1 MSCPAKYATLND
13 NYSFMEVNYMN
24 SPIDEYYV
32 DNADSLI
39 EVYKTVTKEDPF
51 LGLKDVFLR
60 GVPDSSFKLVPSI
73 DRPGNERILQYED
86 EAIREALKQFPE
98 TILGTDKSAIADTI
112 TEYCNR
118 HNIKKSN
125 DLNQVGERA
134 EIEEEILRNH
144 ALRFSTNIIGRGDIA
159 LGDIAI
165 LQHYGFPTRLLDIT
179 TDLKVAV
186 FFACQDC
193 YDNSVKNGLI
203 YVFESSLTCSLK
215 QIDSTQPYHEFIN
228 EQSPFAFRLKRP
240 FFRDEC
246 QCGDFIFVPDKH
258 PATSMGKHTLV
269 PLNESDLV
277 IAKIIVDASAKRSIL
292 KEFSANPCSSGNY
305 KTIYADG
312 VEGCFRAVAQAFRA
326 GEKLW

>member
-1 MSCPAKYATLND
+1 
-13 NYSFMEVNYMN
+13 MN
-24 SPIDEYYV
+24 STIDEYYV

-39 EVYKTVTKEDPF
+39 EVYETVANEYSF
-51 LGLKDVFLR
+51 LGQNNVFLR

-125 DLNQVGERA
+125 DLNQVSERA

-144 ALRFSTNIIGRGDIA
+144 ALRFSTNIIGQGDIT
-159 LGDIAI
+159 LGDLAI

-179 TDLKVAV
+179 TELKVAV

-193 YDNSVKNGLI
+193 YDNSEKNGLI
-203 YVFESSLTCSLK
+203 YVFNSSLTSSLK

-240 FFRDEC
+240 FFRDDC
-246 QCGDFIFVPDKH
+246 QCGDFIFVPDKP
-258 PATSMGKHTLV
+258 PATSMGKHILV
-269 PLNESDLV
+269 PLNESNLV

-292 KEFSANPCSSGNY
+292 KEFNESLYSSVNY

-312 VEGCFRAVAQAFRA
+312 VEGCFRAVAQAFRV